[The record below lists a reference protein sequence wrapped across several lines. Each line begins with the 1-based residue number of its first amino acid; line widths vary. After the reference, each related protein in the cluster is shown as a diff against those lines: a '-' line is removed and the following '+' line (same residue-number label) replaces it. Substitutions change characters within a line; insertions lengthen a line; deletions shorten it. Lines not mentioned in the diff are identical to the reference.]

1 MLKNTLKRLARPFKN
16 TKGGDNEVK
25 IGEKTWSL
33 GTFAVII
40 VISAIVIGFAI
51 VLFNKFSNTTSD
63 NFEKLQNAAG
73 QDVDIPVPQNP

>member
-33 GTFAVII
+33 GTFAVFI

-51 VLFNKFSNTTSD
+51 VLFNRFSNTASD
-63 NFEKLQNAAG
+63 NFEKLQNAAE

>member
-51 VLFNKFSNTTSD
+51 VLFNRFNNTATE
-63 NFEKLQNAAG
+63 NFEKLQNAAE
-73 QDVDIPVPQNP
+73 QTVDIPVPESH

>member
-51 VLFNKFSNTTSD
+51 VLFNRFSNTTSD
-63 NFEKLQNAAG
+63 NFEKLQNAAE